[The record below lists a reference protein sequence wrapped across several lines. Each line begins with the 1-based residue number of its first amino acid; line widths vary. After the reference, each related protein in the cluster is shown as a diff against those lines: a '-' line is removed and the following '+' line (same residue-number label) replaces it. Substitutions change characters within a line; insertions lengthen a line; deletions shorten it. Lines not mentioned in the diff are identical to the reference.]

1 MMTLDSRYTIPST
14 VLLQRVDDEV
24 LLFNSANGLFF
35 TLNEMG
41 AVFWQSMSE
50 SNTLQDIFNSIAQEY
65 EVEADLLAQD
75 IITFSQTLAEQGL
88 LNFETQD

>member
-1 MMTLDSRYTIPST
+1 MTLDSRYTIPST
-14 VLLQRVDDEV
+14 VLLQSVDDEV

-35 TLNEMG
+35 SLNEIG

-50 SNTLQDIFNSIAQEY
+50 SSSLREIFNQIVQEY
-65 EVEADLLAQD
+65 EVQEDLLAQD

-88 LNFETQD
+88 LSFETED

>member
-1 MMTLDSRYTIPST
+1 MTLDSRYTIPST

-41 AVFWQSMSE
+41 TVFWQSMSE